1 MSVKVAK
8 PERIIPETY
17 LKVLYIWIDWL
28 HPFNPITPN
37 VAKAKNVPKIPIEIS
52 FRKILRNK

>member
-17 LKVLYIWIDWL
+17 LKVLYIWIGWL

-37 VAKAKNVPKIPIEIS
+37 VAKAKNLPKIPNFVS
-52 FRKILRNK
+52 